1 MSPPTTPAPTGEP
14 PRAPPPKPGGTP
26 IAPPS
31 PRAPQ
36 APAKPAAA
44 SFAEL
49 CAPASTAERDAVFCA
64 VYGGAGLGKSTFA
77 SGAPAPFFV
86 PVDPTGTRSIPR
98 SVPRSATP
106 ATWTD
111 LLAIVAYLAT
121 GEHDRKTLVLDTIN
135 AIEALLFAHVCK
147 LHSAA
152 SIEMVLKGYGKGFT
166 VAAEMMAAFV
176 STLHDIRAKRGI
188 NIVGICHAKSRTQQD
203 PSLPAYDL
211 WTMAVNEKVAS
222 VWIGAAD
229 TVIFAQAEAST
240 RQEGEG
246 FNERTKIEHTGRV
259 LAHVRPGLGWVA
271 KNRDF
276 LISPMA
282 LSWAVFEQAMS
293 EGADLRERL
302 FAKLDGLTAP
312 ARVAAELRLAAGG
325 WSRESVEN
333 EIK

>member
-1 MSPPTTPAPTGEP
+1 MSPPTTPAPP
-14 PRAPPPKPGGTP
+14 PPPKPGGTP
-26 IAPPS
+26 IAPP
-31 PRAPQ
+31 PRPAQ
-36 APAKPAAA
+36 ATAGPAKPTIA
-44 SFAEL
+44 SFADM
-49 CAPASTAERDAVFCA
+49 CAPASTPDRDAVFCA

-111 LLAIVAYLAT
+111 LLAIVSFIAT

-147 LHSAA
+147 MHGAA

-166 VAAEMMAAFV
+166 VAAEMMAALV
-176 STLHDIRAKRGI
+176 STLHEIRAKRGI

-293 EGADLRERL
+293 EGAELRERL
-302 FAKLDGLTAP
+302 FSKLDGLTAP